1 MIWLEKMMMAW
12 FTVVAVSGKKSLDS
26 WYILKVEAIGFAY
39 GSGMKYERG
48 VKVEAKLFSL
58 NG

>member
-1 MIWLEKMMMAW
+1 MMAW